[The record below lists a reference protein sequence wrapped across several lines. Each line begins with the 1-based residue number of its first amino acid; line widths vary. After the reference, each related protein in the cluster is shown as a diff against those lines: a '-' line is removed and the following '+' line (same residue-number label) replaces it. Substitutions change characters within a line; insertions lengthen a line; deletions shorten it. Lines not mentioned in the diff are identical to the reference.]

1 MSARAAQDP
10 KEARM
15 PLKLLLTAFFMAHA
29 AIHFGFVSP
38 APAPAAGAPPWPFDL
53 TRSWLLTP
61 LGMDGSLTR
70 TLGVGLL
77 LVLSLGY
84 AAATLVMMGILPERL
99 FAASIIAGASAS
111 LLLLALFFHPWLVLG
126 VVIDLALLYLVLG
139 TSWAP
144 QRV

>member
-1 MSARAAQDP
+1 
-10 KEARM
+10 M
-15 PLKLLLTAFFMAHA
+15 PLKLLLTAFFVAHA

-77 LVLSLGY
+77 LVLVLGY

-99 FAASIIAGASAS
+99 FAATIIVGAIAS

-126 VVIDLALLYLVLG
+126 VVIDVALLYLVLR

>member
-1 MSARAAQDP
+1 
-10 KEARM
+10 M

-126 VVIDLALLYLVLG
+126 VVIDVALLYLVLG

>member
-1 MSARAAQDP
+1 
-10 KEARM
+10 M

-29 AIHFGFVSP
+29 AIHFGFISP
-38 APAPAAGAPPWPFDL
+38 APAPAAGAPTWPFDL

-61 LGMDGSLTR
+61 LGMDASVTR

-77 LVLSLGY
+77 LVLALGY
-84 AAATLVMMGILPERL
+84 VAATLVMMGVLPERL
-99 FAASIIAGASAS
+99 FAAGIIVGGSAS

-126 VVIDLALLYLVLG
+126 VAIDVALLYLVLG

>member
-1 MSARAAQDP
+1 
-10 KEARM
+10 M
-15 PLKLLLTAFFMAHA
+15 PLKLLLTAFFVAHA

-77 LVLSLGY
+77 LVLVLGY

-99 FAASIIAGASAS
+99 FAATIIVGAIAS

-126 VVIDLALLYLVLG
+126 VVIDVALLYLVLG

>member
-1 MSARAAQDP
+1 
-10 KEARM
+10 M